1 MESCNDTVKLGT
13 GWCQSVVR
21 SQRALE
27 HGMGE
32 EARGILEHGR
42 ERHVV
47 EETKEWEVM
56 ESL

>member
-1 MESCNDTVKLGT
+1 MPRL
-13 GWCQSVVR
+13 R
-21 SQRALE
+21 SKKE

-47 EETKEWEVM
+47 KETEEWEVM